1 MVNKYN
7 ISINYKLKSYKMILW
22 LERRLQSTSGRNL
35 SVDGASTGSTGGEAV
50 LASFFILLVTLISTA
65 TFGST

>member
-7 ISINYKLKSYKMILW
+7 ISINYKLKSYKMTLW
-22 LERRLQSTSGRNL
+22 LERRLQSSSGGNL
-35 SVDGASTGSTGGEAV
+35 SVDGASTGSTRGEAV